1 MSFAAYSV
9 EAFAYECAPDPF
21 IIQVNKLMKKM
32 IKTSFD
38 KKRNVHPTLLSSRLF
53 SLNRAIVISEYW
65 FEKWDEDKSVK

>member
-32 IKTSFD
+32 IKSSFD
-38 KKRNVHPTLLSSRLF
+38 EKNECAPDPFIIQVILTQPRNSHL
-53 SLNRAIVISEYW
+53 
-65 FEKWDEDKSVK
+65 